1 MCTSTAVIR
10 AASPSAQRDPDALA
24 EFWSEG
30 WWHEPWF
37 ALALLL
43 LTVVVIAVSA
53 LRTRRMA
60 ARAESLN
67 AFIEEQAKK
76 PFFGQDQSPLDN
88 SDPSLDG
95 TPSEVSEA
103 DLALLDLVVRQIS
116 SHVGDSGFSVDQL
129 ADSVNLSR
137 RQLERRLKHVT
148 GHAPADLIRG
158 IRLRT
163 ASRLLREG
171 STVTETA
178 RAVGFRSTSHFSKAF
193 ARSFGH
199 RPSEYAAESS
209 FMKS

>member
-1 MCTSTAVIR
+1 
-10 AASPSAQRDPDALA
+10 L
-24 EFWSEG
+24 WSEG

-37 ALALLL
+37 ALALVL

-53 LRTRRMA
+53 LRTRRLA
-60 ARAESLN
+60 ARAQSLN

-76 PFFGQDQSPLDN
+76 RLFDQ
-88 SDPSLDG
+88 DPSLLNSG
-95 TPSEVSEA
+95 HITPNGALSEVSA
-103 DLALLDLVVRQIS
+103 QDLALLDLVVRQIS

-171 STVTETA
+171 TSVTETA
-178 RAVGFRSTSHFSKAF
+178 HAVGFRSASHFSKTF
-193 ARSFGH
+193 ARSFG
-199 RPSEYAAESS
+199 RPPSEYVAGSS
-209 FMKS
+209 FIKS